1 MAQADGVVSN
11 ASGAAVRQDINNQIE
26 AAFTNQSGDT
36 SPATTYP
43 CQFYADTANDI
54 LKIRDK
60 NTSST
65 YYSLR
70 TLDGKTILPDGT
82 DSSPALFFSSNTDV
96 GLRYDST
103 YGSLAFIRDGVKH
116 CVFGRT
122 LPPGQDNAFLFGPCA
137 NQAAPG
143 VVPTNGDNSNKTTV
157 KGVSI
162 QDDGPVHIGTQDGER
177 PLTLNKMGSYGSQD
191 ASAGKFV
198 NFNTNGTFRGG
209 IQWNGSNVA
218 IVQSSD
224 YRLKE
229 NVVDLTG
236 AIDRIKL
243 ARPIRFN
250 YIADER
256 NQAQDGFLAHEIGE
270 IVPEMLYGLGKDAVD
285 SNGEIEEQSI
295 NPQGLVPLLTA
306 ALKEAITKIEALETR
321 VAALEAG

>member
-43 CQFYADTANDI
+43 CQFYADTANNV

-60 NTSST
+60 TTSSL
-65 YYSLR
+65 YNSLR
-70 TLDGKTILPDGT
+70 TLDGRAILADGT
-82 DSSPALFFSSNTDV
+82 DSSPGLFFSSNTDV
-96 GLRYDST
+96 GLRYDGT
-103 YGSLAFIRDGVKH
+103 YGSLAFVRDGIKH
-116 CVFGRT
+116 SVWGRT
-122 LPPGQDNAFLFGPCA
+122 LDNQTTAFTFGPCA
-137 NQAAPG
+137 NQTTTVNPS
-143 VVPTNGDNSNKTTV
+143 NGTNSNKDSV

-162 QDDGPVHIGTQDGER
+162 QDDGPIHIGTSDGER
-177 PLTLNKMGSYGSQD
+177 PLTLNKMGSYGSND
-191 ASAGKFV
+191 GSAGKFI

-209 IQWNGSNVA
+209 IQWNGSAVS
-218 IVQSSD
+218 ITHSSD

-229 NVVDLTG
+229 NVVELTG

-243 ARPIRFN
+243 TRPIRFN
-250 YIADER
+250 YITDETD
-256 NQAQDGFLAHEIGE
+256 QAQDGFLAHEIGE
-270 IVPEMLYGLGKDAVD
+270 IVPEMLFGLGKDAVN

-306 ALKEAITKIEALETR
+306 ALKEAIAKIEALETR
-321 VAALEAG
+321 VTALEAG

>member
-60 NTSST
+60 TTSST

-70 TLDGKTILPDGT
+70 TLDGRAILPDGT
-82 DSSPALFFSSNTDV
+82 DSSPGLFFSSNTDV

-116 CVFGRT
+116 SVWGRT
-122 LPPGQDNAFLFGPCA
+122 LDSQTTAFTFGPCA
-137 NQAAPG
+137 NQTTTVNPSNG
-143 VVPTNGDNSNKTTV
+143 TNANKTTV

-209 IQWNGSNVA
+209 IQWNGSVVS
-218 IVQSSD
+218 ITHSSD

-229 NVVDLTG
+229 NVVELTG

-243 ARPIRFN
+243 TRPIRFN

-270 IVPEMLYGLGKDAVD
+270 IVPEMLFGLGKDAVD

>member
-1 MAQADGVVSN
+1 MAPQADGVVNNGSGSVVRAAIN
-11 ASGAAVRQDINNQIE
+11 AQIA
-26 AAFTNQSGDT
+26 AAFTNHSNT
-36 SPATTYP
+36 TAPSTTYG
-43 CQFYADTANDI
+43 CQFYADTSADV
-54 LKIRDK
+54 LK
-60 NTSST
+60 
-65 YYSLR
+65 LR
-70 TLDGKTILPDGT
+70 KKDNSAYVNLRKFDGEIMLPDGT
-82 DSSPALFFSSNTDV
+82 DNDPALFFNSNTDV

-103 YGSLAFIRDGVKH
+103 YGSLAFIRDGIKH
-116 CVFGRT
+116 SVWGRT
-122 LPPGQDNAFLFGPCA
+122 LDGQTTAFTFGPCA
-137 NQAAPG
+137 NQTTTKN
-143 VVPTNGDNSNKTTV
+143 PTNGTNAEKATV

-162 QDDGPVHIGTQDGER
+162 QDDGPVHIGTADGER
-177 PLTLNKMGSYGSQD
+177 PLTVNKMGSYGSND
-191 ASAGKFV
+191 SGAGKFM

-209 IQWNGSNVA
+209 IQWNGSA
-218 IVQSSD
+218 ISITHSSD

-250 YIADER
+250 YIADET

-270 IVPEMLYGLGKDAVD
+270 IVPEMLYGLGKDAV
-285 SNGEIEEQSI
+285 NNKGEIEEQSI

>member
-1 MAQADGVVSN
+1 MAQADGVVAN
-11 ASGAAVRQDINNQIE
+11 GSGSAVRADINAQLA
-26 AAFTNQSGDT
+26 AAFTNHSGATAPSTTYAYQSWVDT
-36 SPATTYP
+36 S
-43 CQFYADTANDI
+43 ANQV
-54 LKIRDK
+54 KIR
-60 NTSST
+60 NSSNSA
-65 YYSLR
+65 YISLR
-70 TLDGKTILPDGT
+70 TTDGRTILPDGT

-103 YGSLAFIRDGVKH
+103 YGSLAFIRDGIKH
-116 CVFGRT
+116 SVWGRT
-122 LPPGQDNAFLFGPCA
+122 LDGQTTAFTFGPCA
-137 NQAAPG
+137 NQTDTVA
-143 VVPTNGDNSNKTTV
+143 PTNGTNANKATV

-162 QDDGPVHIGTQDGER
+162 QDDGPVHIGTSDGER
-177 PLTLNKMGSYGSQD
+177 PLTLNKMGSYGSND
-191 ASAGKFV
+191 ASAGKFL

-209 IQWNGSNVA
+209 IQWNGSQ
-218 IVQSSD
+218 ISITHSSD

-250 YIADER
+250 YIADET

-270 IVPEMLYGLGKDAVD
+270 IVPEMLFGLGKDAV
-285 SNGEIEEQSI
+285 NNKGEIEEQSI

-306 ALKEAITKIEALETR
+306 ALKEAISKIEALETR

>member
-60 NTSST
+60 TTSST

-70 TLDGKTILPDGT
+70 TLDGRVILPDGT
-82 DSSPALFFSSNTDV
+82 DSSPGLFFSSNTDV

-116 CVFGRT
+116 SVWGRT
-122 LPPGQDNAFLFGPCA
+122 LDGQTTAFTFGPCA
-137 NQAAPG
+137 NQTTTVNPSNG
-143 VVPTNGDNSNKTTV
+143 TNADKTTV

-209 IQWNGSNVA
+209 IQWNGSQ
-218 IVQSSD
+218 ISITHSSD

-243 ARPIRFN
+243 TRPIRFN

-270 IVPEMLYGLGKDAVD
+270 IVPEMLFGLGKDAVD

>member
-60 NTSST
+60 TTSST

-103 YGSLAFIRDGVKH
+103 YGSLAFIRDGIKH
-116 CVFGRT
+116 SVWGRT
-122 LPPGQDNAFLFGPCA
+122 LDGQTTAFTFGPCA
-137 NQAAPG
+137 NQTTT
-143 VVPTNGDNSNKTTV
+143 VNPTNGTNANKTTV

-177 PLTLNKMGSYGSQD
+177 PLTVNKMGSYGSND
-191 ASAGKFV
+191 ASAGKFM

-209 IQWNGSNVA
+209 IQWNGSQVS
-218 IVQSSD
+218 ITHSSD

>member
-1 MAQADGVVSN
+1 MAQADGVVAN
-11 ASGAAVRQDINNQIE
+11 ASGAAVRADINDQL
-26 AAFTNQSGDT
+26 AAVFTNHSGAT
-36 SPATTYP
+36 APATTYAY
-43 CQFYADTANDI
+43 QYFVDTSANEI
-54 LKIRDK
+54 KIR
-60 NTSST
+60 NGANSSFI
-65 YYSLR
+65 SLR
-70 TLDGKTILPDGT
+70 GTDGKVILPDGT
-82 DSSPALFFSSNTDV
+82 DSSPGLFFSSNTDV

-103 YGSLAFIRDGVKH
+103 YGSMAFIRDGIKH
-116 CVFGRT
+116 SVWGRT
-122 LPPGQDNAFLFGPCA
+122 LDGQTTAFTFGPCA
-137 NQAAPG
+137 NQTTT
-143 VVPTNGDNSNKTTV
+143 VNPTNGTNANKATV

-162 QDDGPVHIGTQDGER
+162 QDDGPTHIGTADGER
-177 PLTLNKMGSYGSQD
+177 PLTLNKMGSYGSND

-209 IQWNGSNVA
+209 IQWNGSAVS
-218 IVQSSD
+218 ITHSSD

-229 NVVDLTG
+229 NVVELTG

-243 ARPIRFN
+243 TRPIRFN
-250 YIADER
+250 YIADET

>member
-60 NTSST
+60 TTSST

-70 TLDGKTILPDGT
+70 TLDGRAILPDGT
-82 DSSPALFFSSNTDV
+82 DSSPGLFFSSNTDV
-96 GLRYDST
+96 GLRYDGT
-103 YGSLAFIRDGVKH
+103 YGSLAFVRDGIKH
-116 CVFGRT
+116 SVWGRT
-122 LPPGQDNAFLFGPCA
+122 LDNQTTAFTFGPCA
-137 NQAAPG
+137 NQTTT
-143 VVPTNGDNSNKTTV
+143 VNPTNGTNSNKTTV

-177 PLTLNKMGSYGSQD
+177 PLTLNKMGSYGSND

-209 IQWNGSNVA
+209 IQWNGSAVS
-218 IVQSSD
+218 ITHSSD

-229 NVVDLTG
+229 NVVELTG

-243 ARPIRFN
+243 TRPIRFN
-250 YIADER
+250 YIADETD
-256 NQAQDGFLAHEIGE
+256 QMQDGFLAHEIGE
-270 IVPEMLYGLGKDAVD
+270 IVPEMLYGLGKDAVN
-285 SNGEIEEQSI
+285 SKGEIEEQSI
-295 NPQGLVPLLTA
+295 NPQGVVPLLTA
-306 ALKEAITKIEALETR
+306 ALKEAIAKIEALETR

>member
-1 MAQADGVVSN
+1 MAQADGVVAN
-11 ASGAAVRQDINNQIE
+11 GSGSAVRADINAQLA
-26 AAFTNQSGDT
+26 AAFTNHSGATAPSTTYAYQSWVDT
-36 SPATTYP
+36 S
-43 CQFYADTANDI
+43 ANQV
-54 LKIRDK
+54 KIR
-60 NTSST
+60 NSSNSA
-65 YYSLR
+65 YISLR
-70 TLDGKTILPDGT
+70 TTDGRTILPDGT

-103 YGSLAFIRDGVKH
+103 YGSLAFIRDGIKH
-116 CVFGRT
+116 SVFGRT
-122 LPPGQDNAFLFGPCA
+122 LDGQTTAFTFGPCA
-137 NQAAPG
+137 NQTTT
-143 VVPTNGDNSNKTTV
+143 VNPTNGTNANKATV

-162 QDDGPVHIGTQDGER
+162 QDDGPVHIGTSDGER
-177 PLTLNKMGSYGSQD
+177 PLTVNKMGSYGSND
-191 ASAGKFV
+191 SGAGKFM

-209 IQWNGSNVA
+209 IQWNGSA
-218 IVQSSD
+218 ISITHSSD

-250 YIADER
+250 YIADET

-270 IVPEMLYGLGKDAVD
+270 IVPEMLYGLGKDAV
-285 SNGEIEEQSI
+285 NNKGEIEEQSI

-306 ALKEAITKIEALETR
+306 ALKEAISKIEALETR